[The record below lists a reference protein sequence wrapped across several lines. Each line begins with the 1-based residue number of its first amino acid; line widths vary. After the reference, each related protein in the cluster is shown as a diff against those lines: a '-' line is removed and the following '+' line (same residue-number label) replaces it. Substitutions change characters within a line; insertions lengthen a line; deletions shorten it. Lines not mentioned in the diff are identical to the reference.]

1 MPCSAINYNVM
12 VSPDIC
18 VQFANPT
25 WPNLR
30 VLIAACMRAASIR
43 EKACVRGCREAGRWR
58 VASERRERERGRE
71 IGKEKALLSQY
82 LSSAGGQQCER
93 AHATV
98 PLHPLS
104 SNVSFLFPK
113 GTDSQADT
121 ERRRDGRDLYKNVK
135 LSRGGRERKKERE
148 RKREWE
154 CGWAIAGIEER
165 KGVERDIKKEDEAPD
180 NASGDVATKLAYQ

>member
-58 VASERRERERGRE
+58 VASEKRERERGGRE

-93 AHATV
+93 GSRNCPSASA
-98 PLHPLS
+98 LIECLFPLS
-104 SNVSFLFPK
+104 K
-113 GTDSQADT
+113 GDRQPSRHGETK
-121 ERRRDGRDLYKNVK
+121 RRTRSL
-135 LSRGGRERKKERE
+135 
-148 RKREWE
+148 
-154 CGWAIAGIEER
+154 
-165 KGVERDIKKEDEAPD
+165 
-180 NASGDVATKLAYQ
+180 

>member
-58 VASERRERERGRE
+58 VASERRERERG
-71 IGKEKALLSQY
+71 
-82 LSSAGGQQCER
+82 ER
-93 AHATV
+93 
-98 PLHPLS
+98 
-104 SNVSFLFPK
+104 
-113 GTDSQADT
+113 D
-121 ERRRDGRDLYKNVK
+121 
-135 LSRGGRERKKERE
+135 RERKGTAQPVLIFSR
-148 RKREWE
+148 
-154 CGWAIAGIEER
+154 G
-165 KGVERDIKKEDEAPD
+165 P
-180 NASGDVATKLAYQ
+180 TM